1 LNRIILIGNGFDL
14 AHKLKTSYEHFIND
28 YWENKT
34 KLFLQSYQ
42 DMDKKYFTSQKINT
56 CKYEDNQIIVNNIP
70 SYYKNIKEN
79 DNLSGFTRFSNTIHD
94 INNDTRITYKNDFLG
109 IITKMLLSSKWV
121 DIENEYYKELCKLL
135 DTTEDKLVK
144 KLNDEFSYII
154 SSLNFY
160 LTKLEEPTKM
170 NSIEQNIYMP
180 INYNYFIK
188 KPDNKEIDNILFLS
202 FNYTG
207 TENLYINGKNN
218 YRINHIHGEIRVP
231 DNPIIFGYGD
241 ELDEKYKKFEQKNND
256 YLSFI
261 KSFMYSQ
268 NYNYQDM
275 LRFIYS
281 DQYEVFIMGHS
292 CGISDRTL
300 LNTLF
305 ENENCLSIKIFY
317 HQQDELKNNYLDLYM
332 DISRNFTD
340 KKKMREIIVPMTGC
354 VPLS

>member
-42 DMDKKYFTSQKINT
+42 DMDKKYFTSQKINKY
-56 CKYEDNQIIVNNIP
+56 KYEDNQIIVNNIP
-70 SYYKNIKEN
+70 PYYNNIKAN
-79 DNLSGFTRFSNTIHD
+79 DNASGFTRFSNAIHD

-109 IITKMLLSSKWV
+109 IITEKSLSSKWV
-121 DIENEYYKELCKLL
+121 DIENEYYIELCKLL
-135 DTTEDKLVK
+135 DTTIYELVK
-144 KLNDEFSYII
+144 KLNDEFSHIR
-154 SSLNFY
+154 SSLYFY
-160 LTKLEEPTKM
+160 LTKLEEPTKL

-180 INYNYFIK
+180 IDYNYFIK
-188 KPDNKEIDNILFLS
+188 KPVNERFGSLLFLS
-202 FNYTG
+202 FNYTN
-207 TENLYINGKNN
+207 TENLYMVGRNN
-218 YRINHIHGEIRVP
+218 HKINHIHGEIRNP

-241 ELDEKYKKFEQKNND
+241 EIDEKYKKLEQMNND

-261 KSFMYSQ
+261 KSFMY
-268 NYNYQDM
+268 NKTINYQNM

-317 HQQDELKNNYLDLYM
+317 HQIDETNNNYLDLYM

-340 KKKMREIIVPMTGC
+340 KKRMREIIVPMPGC